1 MGMMGGMMGGMPG
14 ETAKI
19 SIIPLW
25 LVLAALAF
33 SSIIGL
39 VSGFYPATKA
49 TRLSP
54 LEAIRTQ

>member
-1 MGMMGGMMGGMPG
+1 MGMMGDMMGGMPG
-14 ETAKI
+14 EANKI

-33 SSIIGL
+33 SSVIGL